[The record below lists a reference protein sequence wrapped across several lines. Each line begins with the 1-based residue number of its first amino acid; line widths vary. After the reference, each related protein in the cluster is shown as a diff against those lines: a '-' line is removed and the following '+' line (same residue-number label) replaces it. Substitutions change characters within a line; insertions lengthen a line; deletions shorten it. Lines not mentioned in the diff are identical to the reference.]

1 MPARIGNFRVFIGT
15 CKEKRMKRWY
25 LHILAG
31 LFLALA
37 MASSFGTFA
46 QPKYGGFVL
55 REVVPFG
62 DQGFAAI
69 FLDDLKSPRAMR
81 LNFFT
86 PDNQSAFEEIIP
98 LERQGIRAKFEG
110 AFAWNGRLQVLTS
123 LYYPGPKRNHLLLQQ
138 FAVPD
143 FQTTEALLV
152 DEAYTPELYRVP
164 FGYALSP
171 DNTKV
176 MFYSWTYT
184 LPEDPARVTIT
195 VMDQQL
201 DTLWKQRYVLPYKN
215 ESLYIYSSRLTDDG
229 RAFLLCEN
237 YTGKVGAY
245 IDESKIDYFV
255 LGAENGEEN
264 MLIYDLNP
272 AGKTLRGLHID
283 PAPGNAMSGA
293 AFYQDPGKEIHLGVY
308 FFHIP
313 PAGGKMT
320 QTFIPI
326 DKETYQSA
334 FLYPGG
340 DGIFN
345 ANRHRFESYAV
356 NKTERLPDGS
366 VLIFAQQEYY
376 QRTENVFE
384 YNDVLVMRIQPE
396 LNRLEWIRRVPKRQ
410 AETYNENVF
419 SPFSYKLMPRGDR
432 WYLLFNDLADNHA
445 SPGNQRSLDRY
456 WGEDGVMIAAEITIG
471 GQVTLYNLT
480 RLLRSKSIARIWTTH
495 CWDLGPRELLVFG
508 EGPTLL
514 QNFLVGVDWEELRKQ
529 PSLKWEN

>member
-1 MPARIGNFRVFIGT
+1 
-15 CKEKRMKRWY
+15 MKHWY
-25 LHILAG
+25 LRFGAG

-37 MASSFGTFA
+37 TASFPGAYA
-46 QPKYGGFVL
+46 QTKNSNFIL

-62 DQGFAAI
+62 DQGFVAV
-69 FLDDLKSPRAMR
+69 FVDDPISPRAMR

-86 PDNQSAFEEIIP
+86 PDNQSAFEQVVS

-110 AFAWNGRLQVLTS
+110 AFAWKGRLQVLTS

-143 FQTTEALLV
+143 FQTTDALLV
-152 DEAYTPELYRVP
+152 DEAYTPELYRIP
-164 FGYALSP
+164 FGYSLSP
-171 DNTKV
+171 DSTKV

-184 LPEDPARVTIT
+184 LPEDPARVAIT

-215 ESLYIYSSRLTDDG
+215 ESLYIYNSRLTDDG

-245 IDESKIDYFV
+245 IDETKIDYFV
-255 LGAENGEEN
+255 LGAEKGDEN

-272 AGKTLRGLHID
+272 AEKTLKGLHID

-293 AFYQDPGKEIHLGVY
+293 AFYQEPGKEVHLGVY

-356 NKTERLPDGS
+356 NRVERLPDGS
-366 VLIFAQQEYY
+366 ALIFAQQEYY
-376 QRTENVFE
+376 QRTENIFE

-396 LNRLEWIRRVPKRQ
+396 TNRLEWIRRLPKRQ
-410 AETYNENVF
+410 AETYNENFF
-419 SPFSYKLMPRGDR
+419 SPFSYKLIPHGGN
-432 WYLLFNDLADNHA
+432 WYLLFNDLAENHA
-445 SPGNQRSLDRY
+445 SPGGQRSLDRY
-456 WGEDGVMIAAEITIG
+456 WGDDGVMIAAEITAS
-471 GQVTLYNLT
+471 GQITLFNLT
-480 RLLRSKSIARIWTTH
+480 RLLRSKSIARLWTTH

-508 EGPTLL
+508 EGSTFLH
-514 QNFLVGVDWEELRKQ
+514 NFLVGVNWEELRKQ